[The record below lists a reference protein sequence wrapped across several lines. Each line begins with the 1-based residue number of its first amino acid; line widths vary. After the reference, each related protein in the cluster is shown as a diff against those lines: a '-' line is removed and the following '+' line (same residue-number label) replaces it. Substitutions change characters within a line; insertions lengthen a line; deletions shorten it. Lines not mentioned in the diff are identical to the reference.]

1 MSAGNDEQ
9 HGQRPEEATE
19 QPGPGYPTDDT
30 SPPQDAPGRANAEAT
45 PPISD
50 EDQTR
55 KGETQRPAPPDD
67 VGV

>member
-1 MSAGNDEQ
+1 MSAGNES
-9 HGQRPEEATE
+9 ETE
-19 QPGPGYPTDDT
+19 RQERAARQPGPGYPTDDT
-30 SPPQDAPGRANAEAT
+30 SPPQDDPGRANAEST